1 MSSGLY
7 PSLELAPDLS
17 LSVPGRG
24 ECEALWE
31 KYAML
36 ANIRDHS
43 RAVADVAM
51 SLARRAEDM
60 GVAPGGT
67 TERTAQA
74 AAMLHDL
81 AKTWTILHGGA
92 HDQLGAAIVRAE
104 TGNPLLAQAVLFHV
118 HWPWEEGPL
127 APERE
132 PLRLALLVAYAD
144 KRVRHDRLVSLEER
158 FDDLMDRY
166 GDSEEHRA
174 SIRLNRERSL
184 RHEAMLLER
193 LRLKNEFFV

>member
-1 MSSGLY
+1 MPSCPY
-7 PSLELAPDLS
+7 PSLELTPDLS
-17 LSVPGRG
+17 LPVPDRD

-36 ANIRDHS
+36 PNIRAHS

-60 GVAPGGT
+60 GIAPEGT
-67 TERTAQA
+67 SEKTARA
-74 AAMLHDL
+74 AAMLYDI

-92 HDQLGAAIVRAE
+92 RDQLGAAIVREE

-118 HWPWEEGPL
+118 YWPWEKGPL
-127 APERE
+127 APERA

-158 FDDLMDRY
+158 FDDLMIRY

-184 RHEAMLLER
+184 LHEAALLER
-193 LRLKNEFFV
+193 LRLKK

>member
-1 MSSGLY
+1 
-7 PSLELAPDLS
+7 
-17 LSVPGRG
+17 
-24 ECEALWE
+24 
-31 KYAML
+31 ML
-36 ANIRDHS
+36 PNIRAHS

-60 GVAPGGT
+60 GIAPEGT
-67 TERTAQA
+67 SEKTARA
-74 AAMLHDL
+74 AAMLHDI

-92 HDQLGAAIVRAE
+92 HDQLGAAIVREE

-118 HWPWEEGPL
+118 YWPWEKGPL
-127 APERE
+127 APERA

-158 FDDLMDRY
+158 FDDLMIRY

-184 RHEAMLLER
+184 LHEAALLER
-193 LRLKNEFFV
+193 LRLKK

>member
-1 MSSGLY
+1 MPSCPY
-7 PSLELAPDLS
+7 PSLELTPDLS
-17 LSVPGRG
+17 LPVPDRD

-36 ANIRDHS
+36 PNIRAHS

-60 GVAPGGT
+60 GIAPEGT
-67 TERTAQA
+67 SEKTARA
-74 AAMLHDL
+74 AAMLHDI

-92 HDQLGAAIVRAE
+92 RDQLGAAIVREE

-118 HWPWEEGPL
+118 YWPWEKGPL
-127 APERE
+127 APERA

-158 FDDLMDRY
+158 FDDLMIRY

-184 RHEAMLLER
+184 LHEAALLER
-193 LRLKNEFFV
+193 LRLKK

>member
-1 MSSGLY
+1 MPSCPY
-7 PSLELAPDLS
+7 PSLELTPDLS
-17 LSVPGRG
+17 LPVPDRD

-36 ANIRDHS
+36 PNIRAHS

-60 GVAPGGT
+60 GIAPEGT
-67 TERTAQA
+67 SEKTARA
-74 AAMLHDL
+74 AAMLHDI

-92 HDQLGAAIVRAE
+92 HDQLGAAIVREE

-118 HWPWEEGPL
+118 YWPWEKGPL
-127 APERE
+127 APERA

-144 KRVRHDRLVSLEER
+144 KRVLARQTGQSGGTVRRSHDPLWRQRGTPGKHPPEPGTEP
-158 FDDLMDRY
+158 
-166 GDSEEHRA
+166 A
-174 SIRLNRERSL
+174 P
-184 RHEAMLLER
+184 
-193 LRLKNEFFV
+193 

>member
-1 MSSGLY
+1 MPSCPY
-7 PSLELAPDLS
+7 PSLELTPDLS
-17 LSVPGRG
+17 LPVPDRD

-36 ANIRDHS
+36 PNIRAHS

-60 GVAPGGT
+60 GIAPEGT
-67 TERTAQA
+67 SEKTARA
-74 AAMLHDL
+74 AA
-81 AKTWTILHGGA
+81 ILHGGA
-92 HDQLGAAIVRAE
+92 HDQLGAAIVREE

-118 HWPWEEGPL
+118 YWPWEKGPL
-127 APERE
+127 APERA

-158 FDDLMDRY
+158 FDDLMIRY

-184 RHEAMLLER
+184 LHEAALLER
-193 LRLKNEFFV
+193 LRLKK

>member
-74 AAMLHDL
+74 AAMR
-81 AKTWTILHGGA
+81 T
-92 HDQLGAAIVRAE
+92 
-104 TGNPLLAQAVLFHV
+104 
-118 HWPWEEGPL
+118 
-127 APERE
+127 
-132 PLRLALLVAYAD
+132 
-144 KRVRHDRLVSLEER
+144 
-158 FDDLMDRY
+158 
-166 GDSEEHRA
+166 
-174 SIRLNRERSL
+174 
-184 RHEAMLLER
+184 
-193 LRLKNEFFV
+193 

>member
-36 ANIRDHS
+36 ANIRDYS

-74 AAMLHDL
+74 AAMLHDI